1 MSDFRKALDAYAEGK
16 LELTGVERELN
27 LGLAR
32 QPHLAAAHGALVEAL
47 YRSGRIA
54 GSTYLSLTQ
63 AIRAFQQSQPQV
75 TVNVV
80 PTAAPGAGG
89 GAQDKTQFRAPGT
102 ASQAAG
108 GGTGAAANAGGGAD
122 AVGAAGEDAEKTQ
135 FRAPRAAGSVAPSG
149 AASAADSMASS
160 AAGSVAPNVG
170 PARGSTESNF
180 PADPRIPTD
189 SRIPTGSRPTN
200 SNWSDLGR
208 FVAEGV
214 RLSSGSVVKERF
226 VLEEE
231 LGRGG
236 MGIVFKARDLR
247 KEEAQDR
254 NPWVAIKLLN
264 EEFRRH
270 PESLKALQR
279 ESRKAQQLAHAN
291 VVTVYDFDRDGSN
304 VFMVMEL
311 LEGQSLDRIIRDN
324 ESSGLEVA
332 EALRLTRDMCRAMA
346 YAHDKGVVHSDF
358 KPANAFVTREGVV
371 KVFDFGIAR
380 AAKRAD
386 NVSGSTT
393 LFDPGTLGALTPTYA
408 SCEMIEGLEPDSRD
422 DVYAIACV
430 AYELLAGKH
439 PFNRVSAVEAR
450 DKHMVAKR
458 PRGLKRN
465 QWRAIQHGLQFDR
478 ENRTASAQ
486 QFLSELLPQK
496 RRSAAP
502 IGIAA
507 VVVIGL
513 VVAGFLVPSY
523 MAKRRERAFIDSLA
537 TAQAARLDAL
547 VQQLRDMTP
556 EQRAAI
562 LLNEGART
570 GLIKAFERRIDMAT
584 EPGQATPDYP
594 GARVLLGE
602 LQAFLPDSL
611 AVKDLQDRLSA
622 RENDEIKRLS
632 DRFDEYLKRGA
643 LLDVQ
648 GVPNIGTALAAIR
661 RIDGQNRLLSDPR
674 LPGAFAEQTRHALQA
689 GNATLAQALV
699 TAGLA
704 FDSGDTTLT
713 DLKDQVRR
721 AVGTQQLVARRQS
734 LESSLGALA
743 GPQAAFADVDGKRAE
758 LEELRSIAPDSQVL
772 SGVQQLTQRGVS
784 TQTAQLV
791 GAGQYAQALEL
802 IARYADLLPVSFVD
816 QQRQKLASVRGALEA
831 RQAAAAQ
838 IEARIDALLTDQ
850 KMDAAWATQLDRE
863 LRQLAAYV
871 AENDAFVTRVK
882 TRAAEGY
889 LAQARAF
896 RGSQRLTEAGRMLEQ
911 VRAYA
916 PQSTEL
922 ATEAKLLADARMA
935 QETAAQVRNH
945 LAQLDA
951 LRTKLLVQA
960 SANEVNEA
968 LASLQELRANP
979 DANDGFIVVQA
990 PAAIGGAYLRLASNA
1005 AKDGRFANAVSLTG
1019 HAKEVAPQ
1027 LQDLAA
1033 ASERY
1038 ARYLSL
1044 DQTLKSGNAID
1055 ATSTRNELDRLGRQD
1070 AGEAAAVKET
1080 LARDLVARIRA
1091 TNDASVIQRLTNL
1104 ARDVFG
1110 DQAAVKSLLQPQA
1123 APQHAPGSGSPQGGA
1138 PGAREGA
1145 PGANSTGSSVGTADG
1160 SSAGVGAGGV
1170 GPGGAAGGG
1179 PVTAGG
1185 GGAGGGTG
1193 MAAGGAGG
1201 PGSAAAGG
1209 TSSASRVG
1217 GQNNSRLAMSRPGQP
1232 GSEQAGTARVPSEIP
1247 CADRLAGYGKRKQ
1260 AVCYDTFDGGG
1271 RGPDLVVIPA
1281 GGGVA
1286 KPLAIGRTE
1295 VSNAD
1300 YAAYCSRTGH
1310 CTPPTGAPEYPATG
1324 ISIEDA
1330 RAYVGWLSQVTG
1342 AVYRLP
1348 TDGEWTYAV
1357 TAQGGSTDVNSVNC
1371 LVEIGGKKV
1380 RGVALEPVQSGSP
1393 NGWGLYNTLGNA
1405 QEWVVSGGSVLAQG
1419 GAFSDNMSSCT
1430 PDSKRPHANAGDS
1443 VTGLRVIRELP

>member
-1 MSDFRKALDAYAEGK
+1 MSDFRKALDAFAEGK
-16 LELTGVERELN
+16 LELSGLERELN
-27 LGLAR
+27 VGLAR

-54 GSTYLSLTQ
+54 GGTYLSLTQ
-63 AIRAFQQSQPQV
+63 AIRAFQQSQPKVSVQ
-75 TVNVV
+75 VV
-80 PTAAPGAGG
+80 PAAAPDAGAGE
-89 GAQDKTQFRAPGT
+89 QDKTQLRVPAPAT
-102 ASQAAG
+102 PAASF
-108 GGTGAAANAGGGAD
+108 
-122 AVGAAGEDAEKTQ
+122 DAEKTQ
-135 FRAPRAAGSVAPSG
+135 FRAPRAAGPGS
-149 AASAADSMASS
+149 AASSVPPPQGASADGLCAPADSH
-160 AAGSVAPNVG
+160 V
-170 PARGSTESNF
+170 
-180 PADPRIPTD
+180 PADPRVPTD
-189 SRIPTGSRPTN
+189 SRIPTGSKPTN

-311 LEGQSLDRIIRDN
+311 LEGQSLDRMIRDH
-324 ESSGLEVA
+324 ESTGLEVA

-346 YAHDKGVVHSDF
+346 YAHDQGVVHSDF

-450 DKHMVAKR
+450 DKSMVAKR
-458 PRGLKRN
+458 PRGLKRH
-465 QWRAIQHGLQFDR
+465 QWRAIQHGLQFSR
-478 ENRTASAQ
+478 ENRTTSAK
-486 QFLSELLPQK
+486 QFLNELLPQK
-496 RRSAAP
+496 RRTAAP

-507 VVVIGL
+507 VAVIGL
-513 VVAGFLVPSY
+513 VVAGFLVPNY
-523 MAKRRERAFIDSLA
+523 LAKRRERAFIDTLA

-556 EQRAAI
+556 DQRAAI
-562 LLNEGART
+562 LLNDGARA

-584 EPGQATPDYP
+584 ERGQESPDYP
-594 GARVLLGE
+594 GARVLLSE

-632 DRFDEYLKRGA
+632 DRFDEYLKRGV

-661 RIDGQNRLLSDPR
+661 RIDAQNRLLRDPR
-674 LPGAFAEQTRHALQA
+674 LPGTFAEQTRHALQA

-713 DLKDQVRR
+713 DLRDQVRR
-721 AVGTQQLVARRQS
+721 AVSGQQLLARRQS
-734 LESSLGALA
+734 LESSLASLTGA
-743 GPQAAFADVDGKRAE
+743 QAAFADVDGKRAE

-772 SGVQQLTQRGVS
+772 SSVQQLAQRGVS
-784 TQTAQLV
+784 AQSAALVTA
-791 GAGQYAQALEL
+791 GKYPEALEL
-802 IARYADLLPVSFVD
+802 IARYADLLPVAFVD

-831 RQAAAAQ
+831 QRVAAAQ
-838 IEARIDALLTDQ
+838 IEARIDTLLQDQ
-850 KMDAAWATQLDRE
+850 KADGTWATQLDRE
-863 LRQLAAYV
+863 LRQLATYV
-871 AENDAFVTRVK
+871 SENDAYVTRVK
-882 TRAAEGY
+882 VRAAEGY

-911 VRAYA
+911 ARAYA
-916 PQSTEL
+916 PQSTGL
-922 ATEAKLLADARMA
+922 STEAKLLADARTA
-935 QETAAQVRNH
+935 QESAAQVRNH

-1019 HAKEVAPQ
+1019 HAKDVAP
-1027 LQDLAA
+1027 DLPDIAA

-1038 ARYLSL
+1038 ARYLAL
-1044 DQTLKSGNAID
+1044 DQTLKTGNTID
-1055 ATSTRNELDRLGRQD
+1055 AASTRSELDRLGRQD
-1070 AGEAAAVKET
+1070 AAEAMAVKET
-1080 LARDLVARIRA
+1080 LARDLVARIRG
-1091 TNDASVIQRLTNL
+1091 TSDAAVAQRLSGL

-1110 DQAAVKSLLQPQA
+1110 DQAAVKSWLQQVA
-1123 APQHAPGSGSPQGGA
+1123 APAHAAGSQSQGGA
-1138 PGAREGA
+1138 VGSGQ
-1145 PGANSTGSSVGTADG
+1145 GANSSGPTAGTE
-1160 SSAGVGAGGV
+1160 
-1170 GPGGAAGGG
+1170 GGAAGS
-1179 PVTAGG
+1179 VAGG
-1185 GGAGGGTG
+1185 TPGGVNDTGGAGSAALGSSGTAAGAAGVVGGAGAGAGGTAAG
-1193 MAAGGAGG
+1193 VVGVAGGAGAG
-1201 PGSAAAGG
+1201 AGRAA
-1209 TSSASRVG
+1209 S
-1217 GQNNSRLAMSRPGQP
+1217 SRLAMSRPGQTA
-1232 GSEQAGTARVPSEIP
+1232 GQTTGEQAPRVPSEIP

-1281 GGGVA
+1281 GAAVA

-1300 YAAYCSRTGH
+1300 YAVYCSRTGH
-1310 CTPPTGAPEYPATG
+1310 CTAPAGAPDYPATG

-1330 RAYVGWLSQVTG
+1330 RGYVAWLSQVTG
-1342 AVYRLP
+1342 AAYRLP

-1357 TAQGGSTDVNSVNC
+1357 TAQGGGTDVNSVNC
-1371 LVEIGGKKV
+1371 VVEIGGKKV
-1380 RGVALEPVQSGSP
+1380 RGVELEPVQSGSP

-1405 QEWVVSGGSVLAQG
+1405 QEWVVSGGAVLAQG

-1430 PDSKRPHANAGDS
+1430 PDSKRPHANAGDP

>member
-1 MSDFRKALDAYAEGK
+1 MTDFRKALDAYAEGK
-16 LELTGVERELN
+16 LELSGVERELN

-54 GSTYLSLTQ
+54 GSTYLTLTQ

-75 TVNVV
+75 TVQVV
-80 PTAAPGAGG
+80 PTAAPVAG
-89 GAQDKTQFRAPGT
+89 GAQDKTQFRAPGP
-102 ASQAAG
+102 ASQATA
-108 GGTGAAANAGGGAD
+108 GGAD
-122 AVGAAGEDAEKTQ
+122 AAGEDAEKTQ
-135 FRAPRAAGSVAPSG
+135 FRAPRAP
-149 AASAADSMASS
+149 SS
-160 AAGSVAPNVG
+160 APPPVIPAPASTDSSVP
-170 PARGSTESNF
+170 P
-180 PADPRIPTD
+180 DPRVPTD

-214 RLSSGSVVKERF
+214 RLGSGSVVKERF

-496 RRSAAP
+496 RRSAAL
-502 IGIAA
+502 GIAA

-523 MAKRRERAFIDSLA
+523 MAKRRERAFIDSLT
-537 TAQAARLDAL
+537 TAQADRLDAL
-547 VQQLRDMTP
+547 VQQLRDLTP
-556 EQRAAI
+556 DQRAAI
-562 LLNEGART
+562 LLNEGARS

-632 DRFDEYLKRGA
+632 DRFDEYLKRGV

-661 RIDGQNRLLSDPR
+661 KIDAQNRLLSDPR
-674 LPGAFAEQTRHALQA
+674 LPGAFAEQTRHALQS

-713 DLKDQVRR
+713 DLRDQVRR
-721 AVGTQQLVARRQS
+721 AVGTQQLAARRQS
-734 LESSLGALA
+734 LESSLAALA
-743 GPQAAFADVDGKRAE
+743 GPRAAFADVDGKRAE

-784 TQTAQLV
+784 AQTAQLV
-791 GAGQYAQALEL
+791 TAGQYAQALEL

-816 QQRQKLASVRGALEA
+816 QQRQKLASVRGAIEA
-831 RQAAAAQ
+831 QQAAAAQ
-838 IEARIDALLTDQ
+838 IEARIDTLLKDQ
-850 KMDAAWATQLDRE
+850 KLDTAWVTQLDHE

-871 AENDAFVTRVK
+871 SENDAFVTRVK
-882 TRAAEGY
+882 VRAAEGY

-922 ATEAKLLADARMA
+922 AAEAKLLADARTA
-935 QETAAQVRNH
+935 QENAAQVRNH

-1019 HAKEVAPQ
+1019 HAKEVAPE
-1027 LQDLAA
+1027 LQDLAS

-1038 ARYLSL
+1038 ARYLAL

-1070 AGEAAAVKET
+1070 AGESAAVKET

-1091 TNDASVIQRLTNL
+1091 TSDASAVQRLTSL

-1110 DQAAVKSLLQPQA
+1110 NQAAVKSLLQPQA
-1123 APQHAPGSGSPQGGA
+1123 TPQHAPGSASAQGGA
-1138 PGAREGA
+1138 PGGAEGA
-1145 PGANSTGSSVGTADG
+1145 TGANSAG
-1160 SSAGVGAGGV
+1160 SSAGSADGSAGGV
-1170 GPGGAAGGG
+1170 GPGGAGAGGASAG
-1179 PVTAGG
+1179 AGGATAGG
-1185 GGAGGGTG
+1185 AAGGGTG
-1193 MAAGGAGG
+1193 VAGGG
-1201 PGSAAAGG
+1201 PGGGAAGG
-1209 TSSASRVG
+1209 TSSSSRAG

-1300 YAAYCSRTGH
+1300 YAAYCSRTGR
-1310 CTPPTGAPEYPATG
+1310 CTPPAGAPEYPATG

-1342 AVYRLP
+1342 AAYRLP

-1405 QEWVVSGGSVLAQG
+1405 QEWVVSGGAVLAQG